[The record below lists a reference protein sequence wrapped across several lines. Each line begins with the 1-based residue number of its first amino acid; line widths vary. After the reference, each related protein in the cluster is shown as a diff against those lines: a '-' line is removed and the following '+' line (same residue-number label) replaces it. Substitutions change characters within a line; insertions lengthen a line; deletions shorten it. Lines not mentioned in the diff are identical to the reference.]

1 MYVIDQHGR
10 NPIFQVNLHIG
21 NDPDTLGENGETIP
35 GDGQGIDGRIFSRE
49 FFETDA
55 LNPEQITTYTNSMG
69 GDVQQSLDMFTAISR
84 AKSRTKG
91 IIAGFA
97 YSCSGWIP
105 LACDIV
111 EMTTNSRWM
120 CHMPFNPLNPEEKN
134 DWLMSVV
141 DIIATTISDKS
152 GRHGVAKKTKQEV
165 IQMMQNRTEYTA
177 EEMWREGLIDKVV
190 TPSGKLVHISPVNFD
205 SKEVKAYYRKNQV
218 ALNLYIEEQTKIT
231 STSKQKQIFM
241 SYEKVVNRI
250 NAFKPISFNLASD
263 SGEQDVLQAVIRM
276 ENTLTAKNDEATA
289 LMDKVKAMDA
299 ESMDR
304 QKRLK
309 EMESKAEDSAKKAA
323 EDKVAYDK
331 MCMNIENMEADN
343 KILKEKLAN
352 FEKGEADAQ
361 LASKKLKAENLI
373 AANLN
378 KLKAANRGKTEEEM
392 KVVVEKWQNRAVS
405 NFEDTEF
412 LLDSIQVANRIP
424 VPVPHFA
431 TGKQSALNLD
441 EKIKGDDGA
450 VSIAKNYAMNKYND
464 NQKKV
469 KIQEE
474 NRAKAIA
481 ETATT

>member
-1 MYVIDQHGR
+1 
-10 NPIFQVNLHIG
+10 
-21 NDPDTLGENGETIP
+21 
-35 GDGQGIDGRIFSRE
+35 
-49 FFETDA
+49 
-55 LNPEQITTYTNSMG
+55 
-69 GDVQQSLDMFTAISR
+69 
-84 AKSRTKG
+84 
-91 IIAGFA
+91 
-97 YSCSGWIP
+97 
-105 LACDIV
+105 
-111 EMTTNSRWM
+111 
-120 CHMPFNPLNPEEKN
+120 
-134 DWLMSVV
+134 
-141 DIIATTISDKS
+141 
-152 GRHGVAKKTKQEV
+152 
-165 IQMMQNRTEYTA
+165 
-177 EEMWREGLIDKVV
+177 
-190 TPSGKLVHISPVNFD
+190 
-205 SKEVKAYYRKNQV
+205 
-218 ALNLYIEEQTKIT
+218 
-231 STSKQKQIFM
+231 M